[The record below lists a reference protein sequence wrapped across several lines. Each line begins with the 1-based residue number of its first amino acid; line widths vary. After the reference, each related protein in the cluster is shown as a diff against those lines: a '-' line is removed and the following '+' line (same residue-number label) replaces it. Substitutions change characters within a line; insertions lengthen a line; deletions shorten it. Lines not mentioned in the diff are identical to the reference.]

1 MFHMLQ
7 PPGTWVPVC
16 ARHWVWHLHLCTFA
30 FNGLAWMTP
39 RNCFESSMELGANKW
54 FKPCIGN
61 GVFMMGLYAFVIFWD
76 DNSFM
81 IFDKEIDV
89 WSRGLKTKI

>member
-1 MFHMLQ
+1 
-7 PPGTWVPVC
+7 
-16 ARHWVWHLHLCTFA
+16 
-30 FNGLAWMTP
+30 
-39 RNCFESSMELGANKW
+39 MELGANKW